1 MFSLLLRHPAY
12 ASLPERR
19 RFLRHVSAGCL
30 GAGLPEL
37 LTLQGLA
44 AQSPGGPRAKQ
55 VLVVYEEGASARL
68 GK

>member
-1 MFSLLLRHPAY
+1 MFSLLRRHPAY

-37 LTLQGLA
+37 PALQSFAGP
-44 AQSPGGPRAKQ
+44 SPGGTRAKQ
-55 VLVVYEEGASARL
+55 VLVVHEEGTSARL
-68 GK
+68 EK